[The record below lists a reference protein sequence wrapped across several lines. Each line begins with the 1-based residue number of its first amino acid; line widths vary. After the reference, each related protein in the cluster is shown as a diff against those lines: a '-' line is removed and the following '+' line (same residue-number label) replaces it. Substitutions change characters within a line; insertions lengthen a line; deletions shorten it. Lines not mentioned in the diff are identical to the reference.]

1 MRCGDPER
9 LGAGW
14 VAAGSVAAG
23 SVGRARGVA
32 EGSVLIEFGPSS
44 RCIIR

>member
-1 MRCGDPER
+1 MRRGDPER

-14 VAAGSVAAG
+14 VAAGSVG
-23 SVGRARGVA
+23 QARGMA

-44 RCIIR
+44 RCIIH